1 MHNTHISAIK
11 VTYTESFYVDSSQ
24 IFHPKK
30 KKKSWKLLYIVVNA
44 GRKSLYWILLVI
56 TFNFFFSCLKFA

>member
-24 IFHPKK
+24 IFHPKEQK
-30 KKKSWKLLYIVVNA
+30 KKKTWKLLYIVVNA

-56 TFNFFFSCLKFA
+56 TFKFFFPA